1 MVIAAFSG
9 SKPETVEPIERA
21 EHAAAGWAMSSKSIS
36 LRNALMRDFDAD
48 FVGASVLG
56 IGSSEILKQW
66 VQWPAL
72 IDPAIAFLFFRRRR
86 RLFRLLSRQKGR
98 EFGSYRSA
106 ALRIARLRKIGRN
119 LNVNRMALETGFWR
133 GVCLIDKPAFC
144 MRTRGLIYCYT
155 DWQERATISA

>member
-1 MVIAAFSG
+1 V
-9 SKPETVEPIERA
+9 PN
-21 EHAAAGWAMSSKSIS
+21 HAAAGWAMSSKSIS

-72 IDPAIAFLFFRRRR
+72 IDPAIVAIAFLFFRRRR

-106 ALRIARLRKIGRN
+106 ALRVMPGRGRIFGAR
-119 LNVNRMALETGFWR
+119 A
-133 GVCLIDKPAFC
+133 
-144 MRTRGLIYCYT
+144 
-155 DWQERATISA
+155 